1 MSRKRGYASEE
12 SQLLGEDATQP
23 PAVRSRRERAVK
35 ARLRAE
41 DEGPSSSPDS
51 GSGDHFD
58 PVNVTEE
65 PRCRDSPVGSLEG
78 LAELSGINTCLMNVN
93 AKLVI
98 C

>member
-1 MSRKRGYASEE
+1 MTSKRGYASEE

-23 PAVRSRRERAVK
+23 PIVRSRRDRAVK

-51 GSGDHFD
+51 GSGDHYD
-58 PVNVTEE
+58 PVNVTEV
-65 PRCRDSPVGSLEG
+65 PRCGSLH
-78 LAELSGINTCLMNVN
+78 LILC
-93 AKLVI
+93 